1 MNHTG
6 HVVGGMIAGG
16 AVCFLASTTGDVELG
31 WGILNEMAESPLSPN
46 QNNDSVRFVHNYP
59 IYGSLSRS

>member
-31 WGILNEMAESPLSPN
+31 LETLNEMAKSHCRQLRTLR
-46 QNNDSVRFVHNYP
+46 RFLVCF
-59 IYGSLSRS
+59 

>member
-6 HVVGGMIAGG
+6 HVIGGMIAGG

-31 WGILNEMAESPLSPN
+31 
-46 QNNDSVRFVHNYP
+46 
-59 IYGSLSRS
+59 